1 MPWFSAL
8 KLSIADRLL
17 PTLLLYASHIPLVA
31 PILLSLCPQKC
42 CHFLPVPPLVT
53 LAGHLHGPVNA
64 PGLAPATQKGSFP
77 T

>member
-8 KLSIADRLL
+8 KLSIADCLL
-17 PTLLLYASHIPLVA
+17 PSLLLCASHTPLVA
-31 PILLSLCPQKC
+31 PILLSLHPQRG
-42 CHFLPVPPLVT
+42 CHFLPVPPPVA

-64 PGLAPATQKGSFP
+64 PGLGPATQQGSFP